1 MLTVDTPRQLLEQRF
16 HDFLK
21 LLRFHDVQN
30 LFDFIEEHD
39 LLGRVDLGPIPQE
52 THHDLFRQRG
62 VLFQELDDTVG
73 ELRVVERQR
82 LGLMQGNED
91 PRQESLVFLLERE
104 CEPVN
109 D

>member
-1 MLTVDTPRQLLEQRF
+1 
-16 HDFLK
+16 
-21 LLRFHDVQN
+21 
-30 LFDFIEEHD
+30 
-39 LLGRVDLGPIPQE
+39 
-52 THHDLFRQRG
+52 
-62 VLFQELDDTVG
+62 
-73 ELRVVERQR
+73 VVERQR